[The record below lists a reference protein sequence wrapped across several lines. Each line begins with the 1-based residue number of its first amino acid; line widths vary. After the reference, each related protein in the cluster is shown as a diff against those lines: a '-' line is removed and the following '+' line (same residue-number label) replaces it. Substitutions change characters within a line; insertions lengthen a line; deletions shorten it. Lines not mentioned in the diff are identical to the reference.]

1 MSDDTN
7 KQVRYGD
14 QIYIEISDIQ
24 PPPKTETRL
33 LSSNSFS
40 ERDVFA
46 VKADDFHRTDFRSCI
61 FTVLPSLVD
70 AQEETDILN
79 SLESGLSFLSAN
91 EPEAVGRKYLDK
103 EIKGKKNQMETN
115 WEIINALNR
124 NISNEME
131 NKPAQYGDAILA
143 PTSRK
148 WILPFC

>member
-1 MSDDTN
+1 MNDNNN

-14 QIYIEISDIQ
+14 QIYIEISDLQ
-24 PPPKTETRL
+24 PPPDTEARL

-61 FTVLPSLVD
+61 FTVLPSLID
-70 AQEETDILN
+70 IQEEADIVN

-91 EPEAVGRKYLDK
+91 ELEAVGKKYLDK
-103 EIKGKKNQMETN
+103 EIEGKKNQMKAN

-124 NISNEME
+124 NLLT
-131 NKPAQYGDAILA
+131 K
-143 PTSRK
+143 
-148 WILPFC
+148 